1 MVVHTI
7 VKNDPDTAK
16 SLPAVRSRGW
26 RTVLLLCGWARRSHP
41 YSQTGRP
48 AAKSHP
54 TCRPTAPVAQAVAS
68 RFPGIQTFCSG
79 ILHSTNKRRYFQY
92 SVRSTQYAGQ
102 VQSALSRRRGEFT
115 RARTRRILQGLHGRA
130 APEVHPAAV
139 CARVG
144 PAGHEHFATIASQ
157 DPIFWLSP
165 TTGTLRWLP
174 RVPRENVL
182 RSIYL

>member
-139 CARVG
+139 CARVPCSSG
-144 PAGHEHFATIASQ
+144 ACRARTFCNNCKSRPYFLAFPDHWHTAMAPAGTKGKR
-157 DPIFWLSP
+157 
-165 TTGTLRWLP
+165 TT
-174 RVPRENVL
+174 
-182 RSIYL
+182 